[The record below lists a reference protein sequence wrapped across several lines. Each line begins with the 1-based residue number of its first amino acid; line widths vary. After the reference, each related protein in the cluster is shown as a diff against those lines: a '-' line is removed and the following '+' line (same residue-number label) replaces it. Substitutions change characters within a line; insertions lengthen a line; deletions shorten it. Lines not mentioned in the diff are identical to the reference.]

1 MHELLA
7 VTNDTDLRV
16 LSYFQGALSRKLRRL
31 LGDREKKIHLIGWD
45 YETTEWD
52 AQHNMIV
59 GGVCYLTEATVR
71 SLRECFV
78 ARDELDALKA
88 TEGNRDC
95 PSSVIPRCDEYDR

>member
-52 AQHNMIV
+52 AQHNMII

-71 SLRECFV
+71 SLRECFGHPPGPATTCQGV
-78 ARDELDALKA
+78 DWAARYKHGAW
-88 TEGNRDC
+88 
-95 PSSVIPRCDEYDR
+95 